1 MRFTDASNES
11 DFEYTDTTSSAADEA
26 SRAALFPYRDD
37 PSSSSPSEYDHSN
50 LSNPEILESQ
60 RLIVREQDD
69 QLDRLGESIGRQ
81 HQLSIQIGDELE
93 GQVQLLDDVDRHV
106 DRGQQ
111 RMDSARQ
118 RLGRIRRGS
127 SNDSKGMCV
136 IVVLIVILV
145 LLIIILK

>member
-1 MRFTDASNES
+1 M
-11 DFEYTDTTSSAADEA
+11 
-26 SRAALFPYRDD
+26 
-37 PSSSSPSEYDHSN
+37 
-50 LSNPEILESQ
+50 
-60 RLIVREQDD
+60 
-69 QLDRLGESIGRQ
+69 
-81 HQLSIQIGDELE
+81 
-93 GQVQLLDDVDRHV
+93 QLLDDVDRHV